1 MGGTAMSI
9 GVTKFLSGKFR
20 GGERV
25 WLFLILLLGLELLF
39 YTE

>member
-9 GVTKFLSGKFR
+9 GVTKFISIRSSGNAP
-20 GGERV
+20 V